1 MITVAGTPPQKR
13 QKGGVFRHRESIKG
27 NYNEISL
34 PNTFNV
40 SRERFGFTPR
50 VTDDSPDD
58 GVLAPTWAVP
68 PIVLTDRPTWPE
80 LLRNS

>member
-34 PNTFNV
+34 LKPFNV
-40 SRERFGFTPR
+40 IWNGI
-50 VTDDSPDD
+50 
-58 GVLAPTWAVP
+58 LKH
-68 PIVLTDRPTWPE
+68 
-80 LLRNS
+80 

>member
-34 PNTFNV
+34 VKPFNV
-40 SRERFGFTPR
+40 IWNGKHINIKYL
-50 VTDDSPDD
+50 V
-58 GVLAPTWAVP
+58 GVRRSSVGCS
-68 PIVLTDRPTWPE
+68 IVQ
-80 LLRNS
+80 

>member
-34 PNTFNV
+34 LNSFNV
-40 SRERFGFTPR
+40 IWNGIGW
-50 VTDDSPDD
+50 VN
-58 GVLAPTWAVP
+58 L
-68 PIVLTDRPTWPE
+68 
-80 LLRNS
+80 